1 MYSFILLNILQEE
14 KELMNKRITYL
25 LTTLLIAQ
33 SLSPVYAQTS
43 YLQEGNYLALG
54 DTYSRTTG
62 PAIDVDRPTT
72 TGPSIDINNPDVAVQ
87 VTADSVTTGGSL
99 HISDFEKDYVSIKV
113 NLKGTA
119 FKNPRED
126 GSSIASAMDQSLNI
140 KPTNAEEHWKIISSI
155 YINNETEF
163 ILNIKTQ
170 YLDMNSLSNT
180 LSLTLPERLL
190 ITDKDVN
197 VRIPIVHD
205 VILPNGSAI
214 VTSGSVL
221 ASDIIGGRI
230 RVEVRLENTAFID
243 PKHAAG
249 SVHSNILSTIN
260 LRALNGAEEIEG
272 GSSLAVIN
280 EKEFVFE
287 LEAKNIDPNSIQ
299 DMLSFTVP
307 GSLLTNRKNVVV
319 QVPVIADSS
328 TDNNNNGVGNDN
340 TADNNNGAGNNNTAD
355 NNNNGVGNNNTAD
368 NSNNDAGNNSNTVDS
383 KGGSEDNNSN
393 TVDSKNS
400 SEEDNASETTEV
412 AKETPQET
420 SGADVSTEVEKL
432 PVTVSNSV
440 EKLIQKQKRNLL
452 TKTRETSYGLTINNQ
467 KIELENK
474 LLVSNGR
481 TLAPIRTISEALNI
495 PIHYHDQSKTA
506 IIQTEDTL
514 IELPLGYNV
523 AIVNGKSVPLDAND
537 SSVMS
542 TIKNNRSYLPMRFIA
557 EQLNL
562 NVDFDGEQISI
573 TSTK

>member
-72 TGPSIDINNPDVAVQ
+72 TGPSIDINNPDVTVQ

-190 ITDKDVN
+190 TTDKDVN

-260 LRALNGAEEIEG
+260 LRASNGAKEIEG
-272 GSSLAVIN
+272 SSVAVIN

-355 NNNNGVGNNNTAD
+355 NNNNSASNNN
-368 NSNNDAGNNSNTVDS
+368 SVGNNSNTVDS
-383 KGGSEDNNSN
+383 KSGSEDNNSN
-393 TVDSKNS
+393 TIDSESS
-400 SEEDNASETTEV
+400 SEDNNTSETTEV
-412 AKETPQET
+412 GKETPQET
-420 SGADVSTEVEKL
+420 SGADISTKAEKL
-432 PVTVSNSV
+432 PVTVSSSV
-440 EKLIQKQKRNLL
+440 EKLVQTQKRNLL
-452 TKTRETSYGLTINNQ
+452 TKAQETNYGLTINNQ

-562 NVDFDGEQISI
+562 NVDFDGEQVSI

>member
-1 MYSFILLNILQEE
+1 
-14 KELMNKRITYL
+14 MNKRITYL

-190 ITDKDVN
+190 TTDKDVN

-260 LRALNGAEEIEG
+260 LRTLNGAKEIEG
-272 GSSLAVIN
+272 SSSVAVIN
-280 EKEFVFE
+280 EKQFVFE

-355 NNNNGVGNNNTAD
+355 NNNNSASNNNSVGNNSNTVDSKSGSEDNNSNTIDSESSSEDNNTSETTEVGKETPQETSGADISTKVEKLPVTVSNYVEILVQTQKRNLLTKAQETNYGLTINNQPVIADSSTDNNNNGVGNDNTADNNNGAGNNNTADNNNNGVGNNNTAD
-368 NSNNDAGNNSNTVDS
+368 NSNNDAGNN
-383 KGGSEDNNSN
+383 K
-393 TVDSKNS
+393 
-400 SEEDNASETTEV
+400 
-412 AKETPQET
+412 
-420 SGADVSTEVEKL
+420 
-432 PVTVSNSV
+432 VTII
-440 EKLIQKQKRNLL
+440 LQ
-452 TKTRETSYGLTINNQ
+452 TI
-467 KIELENK
+467 
-474 LLVSNGR
+474 
-481 TLAPIRTISEALNI
+481 
-495 PIHYHDQSKTA
+495 
-506 IIQTEDTL
+506 IIM
-514 IELPLGYNV
+514 V
-523 AIVNGKSVPLDAND
+523 
-537 SSVMS
+537 
-542 TIKNNRSYLPMRFIA
+542 
-557 EQLNL
+557 
-562 NVDFDGEQISI
+562 
-573 TSTK
+573 